1 MKKNVGKNDRTIRL
15 VVALVLVLVYFFALP
30 NIWLLVVAAL
40 MGISAALNFCP
51 LYTLLK
57 LNTK

>member
-30 NIWLLVVAAL
+30 NIWLLVVAAVL
-40 MGISAALNFCP
+40 GVTAALNFCP
-51 LYTLLK
+51 LYLPFKLK
-57 LNTK
+57 TK